1 MLVALVEGRLC
12 VDVEGAGVSGRV
24 KLFTELLD
32 SSEVKLFTEL
42 LDGCEVKLFP
52 ELLDGCEV
60 KLFAEL
66 LDGCEVLVDPPPDEW
81 KAGSEKLLY

>member
-12 VDVEGAGVSGRV
+12 VDVEGADVSGRV

-42 LDGCEVKLFP
+42 LDGCEV
-52 ELLDGCEV
+52 
-60 KLFAEL
+60 
-66 LDGCEVLVDPPPDEW
+66 LVDPPPDEW